1 MLFQAQLTGYRAR
14 GGPMPVK
21 GVIFAACYGSRF
33 LPITRC
39 LPKEMLPIVDRPAL
53 DFIVQEYIDAGIE
66 DILVIT
72 SRRKKVLED
81 WFDRHPE
88 LESAMADSPNKLAK
102 LEPPRARVQFIRQH
116 AMKGTGHAILHA
128 KTFAGNDPVVIAF
141 PDDLFTGGNCAADLI
156 AAYEKTGCSVM
167 SAMDLPGQD
176 VSRYGVLEPTDRDD
190 GVIGV
195 RRIVEKPAAGTEPST
210 LVSLGRYLYT
220 PEIFALLEAGL
231 AAHAEGSG
239 EYFPSDAINTL
250 GGQGKVVAAVVDA
263 VRWDTGQPFE
273 YMQTVV
279 ELALDHPEIGSR
291 FRDWLK
297 ERSETL

>member
-1 MLFQAQLTGYRAR
+1 
-14 GGPMPVK
+14 MPVK
-21 GVIFAACYGSRF
+21 GVIVAAGYGSRF

-53 DFIVQEYIDAGIE
+53 DFIVQEYVDAGIE

-88 LESAMADSPNKLAK
+88 LEHAMADSPHKLAR
-102 LEPPRARVQFIRQH
+102 LVPPKARVQFIRQH

-128 KTFAGNDPVVIAF
+128 KTFAGDDPVVIAF

-156 AAYEKTGCSVM
+156 AAYDKTGCSVM

-176 VSRYGVLEPTDRDD
+176 VSRYGVLEPMDRSDD
-190 GVIGV
+190 AIGV
-195 RRIVEKPAAGTEPST
+195 RRIVEKPAPGEEPST

-220 PEIFALLEAGL
+220 PEIFALLEEGL
-231 AAHAEGSG
+231 AAHADGSG

-250 GGQGKVVAAVVDA
+250 GAEGKVVAAVVDA
-263 VRWDTGQPFE
+263 TRWDTGQPFE
-273 YMQTVV
+273 YLQTVV
-279 ELALDHPEIGSR
+279 ELALEHPEVGDR
-291 FRDWLK
+291 FRAWLV
-297 ERSETL
+297 ERAASL